1 MSRWGKPTKNTKH
14 RDPRYFLNENVELDE
29 EINEL
34 GGAAAIAKAAEA
46 GEIAAP
52 TTHDTNPGVMPLNKM
67 QQHLAQ
73 YAEAVHGTPE
83 NRRGRANVL
92 FLIKQRIM
100 SDSKIRTMMEDLI
113 EEIARRA

>member
-1 MSRWGKPTKNTKH
+1 MSRWGKPTKNRKH
-14 RDPRYFLNENVELDE
+14 RDPRYFLNENIELDE
-29 EINEL
+29 ELNEL

-46 GEIAAP
+46 GKIAAP
-52 TTHDTNPGVMPLNKM
+52 ATHDTNPGVMPVSEM
-67 QQHLAQ
+67 QKHLAQ

-92 FLIKQRIM
+92 ESIKQRIM

>member
-1 MSRWGKPTKNTKH
+1 MSRWGKPTKNKKR

-29 EINEL
+29 ELNEST
-34 GGAAAIAKAAEA
+34 GRAIAKAAEA
-46 GEIAAP
+46 GKIAPP
-52 TTHDTNPGVMPLNKM
+52 TTHDTNPGVMPVSEM
-67 QQHLAQ
+67 QKHLAQ

-83 NRRGRANVL
+83 NRKGRANVL